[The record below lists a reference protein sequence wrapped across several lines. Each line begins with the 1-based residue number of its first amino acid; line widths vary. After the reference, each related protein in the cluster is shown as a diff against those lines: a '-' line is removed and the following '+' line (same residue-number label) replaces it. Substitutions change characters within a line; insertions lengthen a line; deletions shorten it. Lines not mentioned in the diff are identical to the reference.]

1 MWKKLVVIATS
12 DMSRVGGYRQVGVP
26 ITENGSYVDNSTS
39 TPYRPRET
47 VAFTEGERY
56 AASTVHSPARG
67 LATAPSVAL
76 FQPPEPSISG
86 DLSGASARP
95 PLCGVDAGQCAPR
108 PQMFRSADARG
119 SAGHSLSGPDA
130 DHAR

>member
-1 MWKKLVVIATS
+1 METVKYSPSK
-12 DMSRVGGYRQVGVP
+12 
-26 ITENGSYVDNSTS
+26 ITACAAFFTHFGSYVDNSTS

-47 VAFTEGERY
+47 VAYTEGERY

-67 LATAPSVAL
+67 LPTAPSVAL
-76 FQPPEPSISG
+76 FQSPEPSINCA
-86 DLSGASARP
+86 LSGASAPP

-130 DHAR
+130 DQPRR